1 MVVWWG
7 WLLFMFFKR
16 FSSDEYLQL
25 KQELSSLRIE
35 FENIKLTFDLVKKK
49 LRSKA
54 KLDEIEEN
62 PAIEGVILPE

>member
-1 MVVWWG
+1 MW
-7 WLLFMFFKR
+7 FKR